1 MSGLMFRSR
10 RKPDADSEELGS
22 LYPVDPT
29 RAGPA
34 VKLRRLRLLAS
45 RALRVGGLRALGR
58 DRMQGPVQEHLTP
71 NRARERL
78 SRLPDSQQLAEL
90 CDETSHRA
98 SLRPARGVSI
108 GAFGLRTGRRTKV
121 PHFAVYL
128 STVPARCSCRARS
141 PVAWV
146 AAARGGSRRPKRQR
160 ERPPSLFMSRSPLPS
175 SFGPSPRGAA
185 SPRGH

>member
-1 MSGLMFRSR
+1 MRTRIACTQSIQQELAPQSNSV
-10 RKPDADSEELGS
+10 ALGS
-22 LYPVDPT
+22 SP
-29 RAGPA
+29 RAHCALVVCGLWA
-34 VKLRRLRLLAS
+34 GTECRAS
-45 RALRVGGLRALGR
+45 S
-58 DRMQGPVQEHLTP
+58 EHLTP

-78 SRLPDSQQLAEL
+78 SRLSDSEQLAEL